1 MLIIG
6 VDIDDTLTNTTL
18 FANNILKAS
27 GIDNLE
33 DYHDLEQVAFNEFIK
48 KNIKRIQRD
57 VTLKDDAK
65 EVLDWFKRKGIV
77 IKIITA
83 RGSHGFEELVPIT
96 LNYLNEKG
104 IPYDKILFFQENKAE
119 SCLAESVDVFIDD
132 KERVLDEIAKL
143 GIKTLIFSEKK
154 ETSKHQV
161 VSSWKEVKNYILKH
175 YL

>member
-1 MLIIG
+1 ML
-6 VDIDDTLTNTTL
+6 
-18 FANNILKAS
+18 
-27 GIDNLE
+27 
-33 DYHDLEQVAFNEFIK
+33 
-48 KNIKRIQRD
+48 
-57 VTLKDDAK
+57 LKDVRWK
-65 EVLDWFKRKGIV
+65 KFKIV
-77 IKIITA
+77 EILGNSNNSKAYHSENLKFSIQ
-83 RGSHGFEELVPIT
+83 
-96 LNYLNEKG
+96 NEKG